1 MKDPSTIEAAMDLL
15 LEAIESELKEMN
27 RSGAE
32 ALSASNYQT
41 ATDLIAK
48 AKSLD
53 DVRQKLIAIEDDIS
67 KLIANSKGKGGGGS
81 KPSGQ
86 RFRRPLAVLETLSHS
101 EFVALRKRGMTNEEI
116 VRLHGKQVQAVH

>member
-32 ALSASNYQT
+32 ALSASNYQA
-41 ATDLIAK
+41 ATELLTK

-67 KLIANSKGKGGGGS
+67 KLIAGSKAKANSKGA
-81 KPSGQ
+81 PQ
-86 RFRRPLAVLETLSHS
+86 RFRRPIPVLETLTHA
-101 EFVALRKRGMTNEEI
+101 EFVALRKRGMTNDEI
-116 VRLHGKQVQAVH
+116 VRLHGKSIESVR